1 MVVARVPHVD
11 LIAMHVSEDL
21 IGTPE
26 DAERIGREMDDA
38 RWALRGPENYDAW
51 TDADPETRLEMDWT
65 LRVVNQLVAGD
76 RDTRD
81 HTVHS
86 QPGFSMYDG
95 HLIPVVDDE
104 ASGIMVQSAHD
115 VKHAAD
121 FLETFVGDGGPLDR
135 HVDLVR
141 ARYDEEQLRA
151 GRATL
156 RRTVGF
162 YVRARDRQM
171 AVVKY
176 CSVG

>member
-1 MVVARVPHVD
+1 MQVA
-11 LIAMHVSEDL
+11 EDL

-26 DAERIGREMDDA
+26 DAERIGRGMSDA
-38 RWALRGPENYDAW
+38 QWALEGPRNADAW
-51 TDADPETRLEMDWT
+51 TDADPEARLEMDWT
-65 LRVVNQLVAGD
+65 LRVVDQLIAGD

-81 HTVHS
+81 HSVHS
-86 QPGFSMYDG
+86 QQGFSMYDG
-95 HLIPVVDDE
+95 YLIPLDDE
-104 ASGIMVQSAHD
+104 EAGIMVQSAHD

-121 FLETFVGDGGPLDR
+121 FLETFVGDDGPLDR
-135 HVDLVR
+135 HVGLLR

-176 CSVG
+176 CAVG